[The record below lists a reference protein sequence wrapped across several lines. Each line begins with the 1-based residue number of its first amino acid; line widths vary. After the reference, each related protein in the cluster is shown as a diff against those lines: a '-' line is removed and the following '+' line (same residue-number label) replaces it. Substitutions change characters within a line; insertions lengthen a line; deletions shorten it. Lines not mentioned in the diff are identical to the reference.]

1 MDSAKEKLERAVERL
16 ENAVGVAAENAGK
29 ISDIQ
34 SVEEDRARLDTE
46 LNLLKAD
53 HEELGKKY
61 ATIEG
66 DNSALEDA
74 VSRVSDRL
82 DATIDRLRAVLSS

>member
-16 ENAVGVAAENAGK
+16 ENAVGAAAENAGK
-29 ISDIQ
+29 ISNMQTAED
-34 SVEEDRARLDTE
+34 DRARLDTE
-46 LNLLKAD
+46 LNRLKAD

-61 ATIEG
+61 AAIVG
-66 DNSALEDA
+66 DNAALEDA